1 MCSLDNWK
9 HSSDQTFTSL
19 QNEVHV
25 WKIHLDL
32 PEEVI
37 TQLKTILAEDEL
49 NRAARFYFEKDRRH
63 YIAARGQLKILL
75 GKYLDT
81 NPAELD
87 FKYNDHGK
95 PFYQRTGIQF
105 NVSHSNKL
113 GLIAF
118 DPAKPVGVDIE
129 WKRPDFARLKTAQR
143 FFSAGEVKEL
153 ESLPKEQIHDAF
165 FNGWTRK
172 EAYIKALGKGL
183 AIPLSKFQVSLAPG
197 KPAALIETKHD
208 PGQAEKWKLFAVKV
222 PDGYAGA
229 VMVSSTRS
237 LIELFEFQAE
247 LLSSSL

>member
-1 MCSLDNWK
+1 MCSLIDWQN
-9 HSSDQTFTSL
+9 SSAQTFSSL
-19 QNEVHV
+19 QDQVHV
-25 WKIHLDL
+25 WMVQLDL
-32 PEEVI
+32 PDKYLQILKSVLSKEE
-37 TQLKTILAEDEL
+37 QK
-49 NRAARFYFEKDRRH
+49 RAARFYFEKDRRH

-75 GKYLDT
+75 GKYLDK
-81 NPAELD
+81 NPTEFN
-87 FKYNDHGK
+87 FKYNEHGK

-113 GLIAF
+113 GLIGF
-118 DPAKPVGVDIE
+118 DPATPVGVDIE